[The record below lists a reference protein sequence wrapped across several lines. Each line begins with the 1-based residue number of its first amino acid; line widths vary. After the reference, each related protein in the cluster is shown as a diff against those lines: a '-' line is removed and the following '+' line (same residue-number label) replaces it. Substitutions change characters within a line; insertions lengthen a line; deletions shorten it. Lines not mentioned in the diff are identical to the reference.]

1 MNRQSFYGKIDIKM
15 KFLVYKAIRV
25 VSYLPMSQASVHNI
39 SNVNTLIHS
48 DNTTTVAVINNQCDI
63 EEKFAMIYMSF
74 LQEWQSEMQGHSH

>member
-1 MNRQSFYGKIDIKM
+1 MVKLIKI

-25 VSYLPMSQASVHNI
+25 VSYLPMSQASVLNI
-39 SNVNTLIHS
+39 SNVNILIHS

-63 EEKFAMIYMSF
+63 ERGKICDDIYMPF